1 MAQRTV
7 DALWNAIAI
16 VLEDFSP
23 AECLNYFRNAGYRSA

>member
-23 AECLNYFRNAGYRSA
+23 AECLNYFRNAGYGSA